1 MQKGRFYLLVLG
13 LAGVLTMGPATVH
26 SQAGV
31 DTTAVNARAAAILAD
46 IEGRMSSA
54 KTDDVKKCLRDKR
67 SAVNAIK
74 GRIAGAADLSSLMS
88 ELNAVGG
95 ELDACTGETSKDKG
109 KEGGGTTGGG
119 GSAASGAGPAQVEMK
134 VEQGTPGA
142 EDSNPSVVIAPGPTA
157 SGPGVVDNG
166 TSGGGGD
173 LGGDTGGDTGG
184 GDTGGGT
191 TPVPVVPPPPL
202 SPMM

>member
-13 LAGVLTMGPATVH
+13 LAGVLTMGPAAVH

-31 DTTAVNARAAAILAD
+31 DTAAVNARASAILAD

-54 KTDDVKKCLRDKR
+54 KSDDTKKCLRDKR
-67 SAVNAIK
+67 AAVNAIK
-74 GRIAGAADLSSLMS
+74 GRVAGAADLSSLMS

-95 ELDACTGETSKDKG
+95 ELDACAAGADKTDKDK
-109 KEGGGTTGGG
+109 GGGTTGS

-134 VEQGTPGA
+134 VEEGTPGA
-142 EDSNPSVVIAPGPTA
+142 EDSNPSVIIAPGPTA

-166 TSGGGGD
+166 TTGGGPDTGGGG
-173 LGGDTGGDTGG
+173 TGG
-184 GDTGGGT
+184 GDTGT
-191 TPVPVVPPPPL
+191 VTPIPVVPPPPI
-202 SPMM
+202 SPMI